1 MPEPTIFQIA
11 ALMGDQC
18 DGNVVAFH
26 FANDHQS
33 RTVALEG
40 VLEYAYDSLIEN
52 RHLNQ
57 TQSEDALSV
66 QIVAYLKALGVQASH
81 DTQTG
86 GHCDVHVVCKDHF
99 LWIGEAKIHKDYA
112 WLESG
117 FKQLSTRYG
126 TGSYGQSQ
134 GEIIIYCRSR
144 DAAGTLSTWK
154 DHMIEVFPDVN
165 VIEDLI
171 STRLWF
177 RTVHSCVTSGNPFS
191 TRHRI
196 INLHWAGA
204 AKKQKPTPKRQSS
217 SSNR

>member
-1 MPEPTIFQIA
+1 MPEPTLLQLA
-11 ALMGDQC
+11 ALINEQC
-18 DGNVVAFH
+18 GGSVVAFH

-33 RTVALEG
+33 RTAALEG
-40 VLEYAYDSLIEN
+40 ILEYAYDNLIEN
-52 RHLNQ
+52 RHLNHG
-57 TQSEDALSV
+57 QSEDELSV
-66 QIVAYLKALGVQASH
+66 QIVAYLKANGVQATH

-86 GHCDVHVVCKDHF
+86 GHCDVHVVGKDHF

-134 GEIIIYCRSR
+134 GEVIIYCRNR
-144 DAAGTLSTWK
+144 DAAKTLTTWK
-154 DHMIEVFPDVN
+154 ERMLEVFPDVE
-165 VIEDLI
+165 VVEDAV

-177 RTVHSCVTSGNPFS
+177 RTIHPCITSGNAFS

-204 AKKQKPTPKRQSS
+204 A
-217 SSNR
+217 